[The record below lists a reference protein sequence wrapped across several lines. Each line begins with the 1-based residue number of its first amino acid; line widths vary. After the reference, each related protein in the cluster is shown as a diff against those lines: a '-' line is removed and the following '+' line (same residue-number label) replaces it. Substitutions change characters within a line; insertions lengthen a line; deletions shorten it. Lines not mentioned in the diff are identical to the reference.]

1 MDDEAVMLNEQEEN
15 EQYIRFEEEAAG
27 GPTVDDLPF

>member
-15 EQYIRFEEEAAG
+15 DQYIRFEEDTAG
-27 GPTVDDLPF
+27 GATDDDLPF

>member
-15 EQYIRFEEEAAG
+15 EQYIRFEEDLAG
-27 GPTVDDLPF
+27 GAIDEDLPF